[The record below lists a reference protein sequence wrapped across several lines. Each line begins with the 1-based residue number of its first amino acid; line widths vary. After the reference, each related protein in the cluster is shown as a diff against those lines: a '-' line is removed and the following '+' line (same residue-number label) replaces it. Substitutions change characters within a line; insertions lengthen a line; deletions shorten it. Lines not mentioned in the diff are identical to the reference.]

1 MGPEPLGSRVADLA
15 DDTLYFTVT
24 VFATVGFGD
33 ISPASQAARLLVMLQ
48 MILNLLVLGVGIQVF
63 LGAVQRSRQ
72 DEAQGPMSG
81 ADRNS

>member
-1 MGPEPLGSRVADLA
+1 
-15 DDTLYFTVT
+15 
-24 VFATVGFGD
+24 
-33 ISPASQAARLLVMLQ
+33 